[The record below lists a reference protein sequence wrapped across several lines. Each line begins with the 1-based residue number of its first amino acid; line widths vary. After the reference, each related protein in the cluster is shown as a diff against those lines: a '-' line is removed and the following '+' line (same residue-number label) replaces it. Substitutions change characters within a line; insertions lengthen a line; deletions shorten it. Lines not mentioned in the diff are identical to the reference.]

1 MDAATNNQNNSLRSD
16 IAARQAI
23 EKNNDGLLAVPRNAL
38 DNNTARDTARE
49 DVANFNG
56 IKNEAERFFAALA
69 IGDTAEKQAAYK
81 AELQTINPAIAKET
95 ETLRAVITDYERQ
108 FERDNRQDGAFSGI
122 NAQTKQPEL
131 FPYVEPIEKRP
142 LERFELHDP
151 RDDVKYSYTNQT
163 VMEAKA
169 EEIGSTR
176 YYGVTTDDQRVTF
189 EKTEGEWKAQPYGKE
204 ADALAQTETFKE
216 RIERDTKYR
225 LPTEKMA
232 DMAPE
237 LRRAFDEMGID
248 GDTNIEKAATQ
259 HIEARNIAYANA
271 VLSAK
276 QEKLDALPKGDIAAR
291 LEEMRQPEPGVASA
305 ALSKQ
310 WADIDAADF
319 LKIQQPERQEY
330 AATLITTNAMSNA
343 EYKAA
348 LIANSPNIYKQVSAL
363 EASNEEKIAL
373 KEVGKDMDA
382 RSMAEIEGVPM
393 KSMPGKTMVYNPEP
407 GIAGAEIVNED
418 GSRITFGGKAAI
430 ASFVAE
436 NKVSPEDV
444 KILNEMDSL
453 ADKYRTPQAAAEQ
466 MSIDPAA
473 LERVAANRAKD
484 TAAAREALGLNSIEP
499 NTGKEQQQLA
509 GDEEA
514 KRSAWLKKA
523 EEVQAAQPVA
533 SEAKTSGNK
542 VESDEIFTATNADIK
557 PIVPPEIEKQYL
569 RVGDK
574 FYHPKNTDLVAFEDK
589 GNRLETKSNSEN
601 IAESMVRIASARGW
615 DEIKVSGSETF
626 RKEVWLEAASRG
638 MHVKGYS
645 PSEQDKAELAKR
657 VSETDANKIEKENKT
672 FRAREKDDDKT
683 KDAQP
688 DSQNK
693 QRAKTFANES
703 AVDAVKVYPEL
714 AGAVAAVAA
723 MGKKAEA
730 DGLTPAQREIVAAR
744 VRQNVVNSIE
754 RGDIPE
760 VKMKMEIEAR
770 KDTNTEKEFSR

>member
-1 MDAATNNQNNSLRSD
+1 MDTATNNQNNSLRSD

-81 AELQTINPAIAKET
+81 AELQTINPAIAKEA

-122 NAQTKQPEL
+122 NAQTRQPEL

-151 RDDVKYSYTNQT
+151 RDDAKYSYTNQT
-163 VMEAKA
+163 AMEAKA

-176 YYGVTTDDQRVTF
+176 YYGITTDNQQVTF
-189 EKTEGEWKAQPYGKE
+189 TKTEGEWKAQPYGKE
-204 ADALAQTETFKE
+204 ADALAQAEAFKE
-216 RIERDTKYR
+216 RIEHDTKYPI
-225 LPTEKMA
+225 PTEKTA
-232 DMAPE
+232 NMAPE
-237 LRRAFDEMGID
+237 LRKAFEEMGVD
-248 GDTNIEKAATQ
+248 GDANLETAASQ
-259 HIEARNIAYANA
+259 RIEARNIAYANA
-271 VLSAK
+271 VAVAK
-276 QEKLDALPKGDIAAR
+276 HEKLDALPQGNIAAR
-291 LEEMRQPEPGVASA
+291 LEEMRKPEPGVANPE
-305 ALSKQ
+305 LSKQ

-319 LKIQQPERQEY
+319 RKLQQPERRENT
-330 AATLITTNAMSNA
+330 ATLIATNAMSNA

-348 LIANSPNIYKQVSAL
+348 LITNSPDVFKEVSAL
-363 EASNEEKIAL
+363 EASNEEKTAL
-373 KEVGKDMDA
+373 KEIGKELDA
-382 RSMAEIEGVPM
+382 Q
-393 KSMPGKTMVYNPEP
+393 K
-407 GIAGAEIVNED
+407 
-418 GSRITFGGKAAI
+418 
-430 ASFVAE
+430 
-436 NKVSPEDV
+436 
-444 KILNEMDSL
+444 
-453 ADKYRTPQAAAEQ
+453 

-509 GDEEA
+509 GDEEV

-523 EEVQAAQPVA
+523 EEAQATPPAS

-542 VESDEIFTATNADIK
+542 VESDEIFTATDADIK

-638 MHVKGYS
+638 MHVKGYT

-657 VSETDANKIEKENKT
+657 VSETDANKIEKENQT
-672 FRAREKDDDKT
+672 FRAREKDDEKT

-714 AGAVAAVAA
+714 AGAAAAVAA

-760 VKMKMEIEAR
+760 VKMKMEIEVK